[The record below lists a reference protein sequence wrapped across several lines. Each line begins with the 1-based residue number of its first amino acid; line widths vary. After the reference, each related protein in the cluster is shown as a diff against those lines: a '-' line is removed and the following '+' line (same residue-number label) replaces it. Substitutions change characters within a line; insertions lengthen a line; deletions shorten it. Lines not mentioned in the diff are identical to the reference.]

1 MDTRSFLL
9 SRPVR
14 LSVDVLFLVMA
25 GIYLVQD
32 TDGSDR
38 SGMIFWGV
46 LVVFWLIMFALDV
59 VRTPRGLRD
68 SATTA

>member
-14 LSVDVLFLVMA
+14 LSIDALFLVMA

-32 TDGSDR
+32 SDGSDR
-38 SGMIFWGV
+38 GGMVFWGV
-46 LVVFWLIMFALDV
+46 LAVFWLVMLVLDV

-68 SATTA
+68 SAAT